1 MSKVIVAATQMACSG
16 DRATVLQHAEQ
27 LVREAKRRGGQ
38 IILLQELFETPYFC
52 IDQSP
57 RHFELATTLEENPA
71 VNGFREVAREL
82 EVVLPISFFERA
94 NNAHYNSVAIIDA
107 DGSVLGVY
115 RKTHI
120 PNGPGY
126 QEKQFFNPGDTGFK
140 VWDTRYARI
149 GVGICWDQWFPE
161 CARAMAL
168 MGAEL
173 LFYPT
178 AIGSEPQDASID
190 SRDHWQRAMQGHA
203 AANLMPVIASNRIGT
218 EASDSDPNWRI
229 TFYGSSFICD
239 ETGAMLQSADRS
251 TEQVLVH
258 QFDLDVIRER
268 RIGWGVFRDR
278 RPDMYRRLLGA
289 DGDPATST

>member
-1 MSKVIVAATQMACSG
+1 MSKVIVAATQMAVGG
-16 DRATVLQHAEQ
+16 DRATALHNAEQ
-27 LVREAKRRGGQ
+27 LVREAAHCGAQ

-52 IDQSP
+52 IDQHAQ
-57 RHFELATTLEENPA
+57 HFSLATTLEDNPA
-71 VNGFREVAREL
+71 VKRFREIAREL
-82 EVVLPISFFERA
+82 EVVLPISFFERT
-94 NNAHYNSVAIIDA
+94 NNAHYNSVAVIDA
-107 DGSVLGVY
+107 DGSVLGIY

-140 VWDTRYARI
+140 VWNTRYARI

-178 AIGSEPQDASID
+178 AIGSEPQDGSLD

-203 AANLMPVIASNRIGT
+203 AANLVPVIASNRIGT
-218 EASDSDPNWRI
+218 EASGTDENWRI

-239 ETGAMLQSADRS
+239 ETGAVLETADRI
-251 TEQVLVH
+251 TEQVLIQ
-258 QFDLDVIRER
+258 QFDLDAIRER
-268 RIGWGVFRDR
+268 RINWGVFRDR
-278 RPDMYRRLLGA
+278 RPEMYRILLGA
-289 DGDPATST
+289 DGAS